1 MVNRSG
7 RILLNLH
14 MNSYLP
20 LEYNLEMQEGGPSQ
34 WMDQKID
41 KSCYRTEIAKDFSPL
56 MILAMSSLTIALK
69 QFYEYPEYLDSIRKR
84 FLKSLDILRWG
95 SYAEREPDIGEG

>member
-1 MVNRSG
+1 MRG
-7 RILLNLH
+7 RLLLNLH
-14 MNSYLP
+14 LNVYLP
-20 LEYNLEMQEGGPSQ
+20 REYNLEMQEGGPSQ

-41 KSCYRTEIAKDFSPL
+41 KSCYRPEIAKDFSPL

-84 FLKSLDILRWG
+84 FLKSLDILRRG